1 MPGTPAERKESTVMT
16 RPTDQGPIAS
26 RRPTPRRRAA
36 IGFVAVLVAALA
48 IPSVAAAGGAAAAAG
63 SGAGRPQAVAAGG
76 SLRAW
81 GLNDFGQLGNDTT
94 ISSDTPVKVQLP
106 AGTRV
111 TSMRAG
117 CGHSL
122 ALTTTGQVLAWGDNR
137 DGELGDGTTT
147 STGTPVMV
155 KLPPGTKVTAVR
167 AGCRHSLALTTKGH
181 VLAWGFS
188 GQGEL
193 GNGSVLTSP
202 EPVRVKLPKGT
213 KVAAISAGA
222 YHGLA
227 RTTTGRLYAWG
238 ANESGELGDGTT
250 TNRDIPVRVKLPKR
264 TKVTLIGAG
273 EGHSLART
281 STGKVVAWGDN
292 GDGDLGN
299 GTTTPSSTPVRVK
312 LPRRTKLR
320 GLFGGCAESLALTA
334 KGHVLAWGDNGAGQL
349 GNGTTTPSDT
359 PVRVKLPTGTK
370 VTAVAAGCSHN
381 LALTAKGHVLA
392 WGFGLL
398 GQLGNGGTTNSNLPV
413 RAEIPAGLVAIAVA
427 AGPEADHSL
436 AIVHKATQ

>member
-1 MPGTPAERKESTVMT
+1 MT

-63 SGAGRPQAVAAGG
+63 SGAGPPQAVAAGG

-155 KLPPGTKVTAVR
+155 KLPPGTKVM
-167 AGCRHSLALTTKGH
+167 
-181 VLAWGFS
+181 
-188 GQGEL
+188 

-349 GNGTTTPSDT
+349 GDGTTTSRDT

-436 AIVHKATQ
+436 AIVHKK

>member
-63 SGAGRPQAVAAGG
+63 SGAGPPQAVAAGG

-94 ISSDTPVKVQLP
+94 IASDTPGKVQLP

-111 TSMRAG
+111 TSIRAG
-117 CGHSL
+117 CGLSL

-250 TNRDIPVRVKLPKR
+250 TNRDIPVRVKLP
-264 TKVTLIGAG
+264 
-273 EGHSLART
+273 
-281 STGKVVAWGDN
+281 
-292 GDGDLGN
+292 
-299 GTTTPSSTPVRVK
+299 
-312 LPRRTKLR
+312 
-320 GLFGGCAESLALTA
+320 
-334 KGHVLAWGDNGAGQL
+334 
-349 GNGTTTPSDT
+349 
-359 PVRVKLPTGTK
+359 TGTK

>member
-1 MPGTPAERKESTVMT
+1 MT
-16 RPTDQGPIAS
+16 RPADQGPTAN
-26 RRPTPRRRAA
+26 RRPSRWPAS

-48 IPSVAAAGGAAAAAG
+48 IPSVAAAGGPAAAATG
-63 SGAGRPQAVAAGG
+63 SGASRPQAAAVGG

-81 GLNDFGQLGNDTT
+81 GLNNFGQLGNDTT

-106 AGTRV
+106 PGTRV

-122 ALTTTGQVLAWGDNR
+122 ALTTTGHVLAWGDNS
-137 DGELGDGTTT
+137 DGALGDGTTT

-155 KLPPGTKVTAVR
+155 KLPPGTKVKAVR
-167 AGCRHSLALTTKGH
+167 AGCRHSLALTTTGH

-193 GNGSVLTSP
+193 GNGSILSSP

-213 KVAAISAGA
+213 RVTAISAGA
-222 YHGLA
+222 YHSLA
-227 RTTTGRLYAWG
+227 RTTTRHLYAWG
-238 ANESGELGDGTT
+238 ANSGGQLGDGTT
-250 TNRDIPVRVKLPKR
+250 TNRDIPVKVKLPKR

-281 STGKVVAWGDN
+281 STGKVLAWGDN
-292 GDGDLGN
+292 TDGALGD
-299 GTTTPSSTPVRVK
+299 GTTTGSLTPVRVK
-312 LPRRTKLR
+312 LPKRTKLR

-349 GNGTTTPSDT
+349 GDGTTTSSDT

-436 AIVHKATQ
+436 AIVHKARP

>member
-1 MPGTPAERKESTVMT
+1 MT
-16 RPTDQGPIAS
+16 RPADQGPTAN
-26 RRPTPRRRAA
+26 RRPSRWPAS

-48 IPSVAAAGGAAAAAG
+48 IPSVAAAGGPAAG
-63 SGAGRPQAVAAGG
+63 SGADRPQAVAAGG

-106 AGTRV
+106 PGTRV

-122 ALTTTGQVLAWGDNR
+122 ALTTTGHVLAWGDNS
-137 DGELGDGTTT
+137 DGALGDGTTT

-155 KLPPGTKVTAVR
+155 KLPPGTKVKAVR
-167 AGCRHSLALTTKGH
+167 AGCRHSLALTTTGH

-193 GNGSVLTSP
+193 GNGSILSSP

-213 KVAAISAGA
+213 RVTAISAGA
-222 YHGLA
+222 YHSLA
-227 RTTTGRLYAWG
+227 RTTTRHLYAWG
-238 ANESGELGDGTT
+238 ANSGGQLGDGTT
-250 TNRDIPVRVKLPKR
+250 TNRDIPVKVKLPKR
-264 TKVTLIGAG
+264 IKVTLIGAG

-281 STGKVVAWGDN
+281 STGKVLAWGDN
-292 GDGDLGN
+292 TDGALGD
-299 GTTTPSSTPVRVK
+299 GTTTGSLTPVRVK
-312 LPRRTKLR
+312 LPKRTKLR

-349 GNGTTTPSDT
+349 GDGTTTFSDT
-359 PVRVKLPTGTK
+359 PIRVKLPTGTK

-398 GQLGNGGTTNSNLPV
+398 GQLGNGGTTNSNVPV

>member
-1 MPGTPAERKESTVMT
+1 MT
-16 RPTDQGPIAS
+16 RPADQGPTAN
-26 RRPTPRRRAA
+26 RRPSRWPAS

-48 IPSVAAAGGAAAAAG
+48 IPSVAAAGGAAAG
-63 SGAGRPQAVAAGG
+63 SGADRPQAVAAGG

-106 AGTRV
+106 PGTRV

-122 ALTTTGQVLAWGDNR
+122 ALTTTGHVLAWGDNS
-137 DGELGDGTTT
+137 DGALGDGTTT

-155 KLPPGTKVTAVR
+155 KLPPGTKVKAVR
-167 AGCRHSLALTTKGH
+167 AGCRHSLALTTTGH

-193 GNGSVLTSP
+193 GNGSILSSP

-213 KVAAISAGA
+213 RVTAISAGA
-222 YHGLA
+222 YHSLA
-227 RTTTGRLYAWG
+227 RTTTRHLYAWG
-238 ANESGELGDGTT
+238 ANSGGQLGDGTT
-250 TNRDIPVRVKLPKR
+250 TNRDIPVKVKLPKR

-281 STGKVVAWGDN
+281 STGKVLAWGDN
-292 GDGDLGN
+292 TDGALGD
-299 GTTTPSSTPVRVK
+299 GTTTGSLTPVRVK
-312 LPRRTKLR
+312 LPKRTKLR

-349 GNGTTTPSDT
+349 GDGTTTFSDT
-359 PVRVKLPTGTK
+359 PIRVKLPTGTK

>member
-1 MPGTPAERKESTVMT
+1 MT
-16 RPTDQGPIAS
+16 RPADQGPTANWRPS
-26 RRPTPRRRAA
+26 RRPAA
-36 IGFVAVLVAALA
+36 IGFVAVLVAALT
-48 IPSVAAAGGAAAAAG
+48 IPSVAAAGKAAAG
-63 SGAGRPQAVAAGG
+63 SGAGRPQAMAAGG

-81 GLNDFGQLGNDTT
+81 GFNKSGQLGNDTI

-106 AGTRV
+106 PGTRV

-117 CGHSL
+117 CDHTL
-122 ALTTTGQVLAWGDNR
+122 ALTTTGHVLAWGDNSE
-137 DGELGDGTTT
+137 GELGDGTTT

-155 KLPPGTKVTAVR
+155 KLPPGTKVKAIR
-167 AGCRHSLALTTKGH
+167 AGCFHSLALTTKGH
-181 VLAWGFS
+181 VLAWGYS

-193 GNGSVLTSP
+193 GNGSILSSP
-202 EPVRVKLPKGT
+202 EPVRVKLPPGT
-213 KVAAISAGA
+213 KVTAISAGA
-222 YHGLA
+222 YHSLA
-227 RTTTGRLYAWG
+227 RTTTRHLYAWG
-238 ANESGELGDGTT
+238 YNGAGQLGDGTT
-250 TNRDIPVRVKLPKR
+250 TNRDIPVKVKLPKR

-273 EGHSLART
+273 QGHSLART
-281 STGKVVAWGDN
+281 STGKVLAWGDN
-292 GDGDLGN
+292 TDGDLGN
-299 GTTTPSSTPVRVK
+299 GTTTGSLTAVRVK
-312 LPRRTKLR
+312 LPRHTKLR
-320 GLFGGCAESLALTA
+320 GLFGGCGGSLALTA

-349 GNGTTTPSDT
+349 GDGTTTFSDT

-413 RAEIPAGLVAIAVA
+413 RAKIPAGLVAIAVA

-436 AIVHKATQ
+436 AIVHKARP

>member
-1 MPGTPAERKESTVMT
+1 MT
-16 RPTDQGPIAS
+16 RPADQGPTANWRPS
-26 RRPTPRRRAA
+26 RRPAA

-48 IPSVAAAGGAAAAAG
+48 IPSVAAAAGAAAG
-63 SGAGRPQAVAAGG
+63 SGPDRPQAVAAGG

-106 AGTRV
+106 PGTRV

-122 ALTTTGQVLAWGDNR
+122 ALTTTGHVLAWGGNS

-155 KLPPGTKVTAVR
+155 KLPPGTKVKAVR
-167 AGCRHSLALTTKGH
+167 AGCRHSLALTTTGH

-193 GNGSVLTSP
+193 GNGSILSSP

-213 KVAAISAGA
+213 RVTAISAGA
-222 YHGLA
+222 YHSLA
-227 RTTTGRLYAWG
+227 RTTTKHLYAWG
-238 ANESGELGDGTT
+238 ANSGGQLGDGTT
-250 TNRDIPVRVKLPKR
+250 TNRDIPVKVKLPKR

-281 STGKVVAWGDN
+281 STGKVLAWGDN
-292 GDGDLGN
+292 TDGALGD
-299 GTTTPSSTPVRVK
+299 GTTTGSLTPVRVK
-312 LPRRTKLR
+312 LPKRTKLR

-349 GNGTTTPSDT
+349 GDGTTTFSDT

-436 AIVHKATQ
+436 AIVHKARP